1 MAPSPSIQAM
11 DVTSLRAVLAEMR
24 RGLLPSRFE
33 KAQQPDAHRLQLGL
47 RSLRGTLWLEL
58 SWLAEAPRLL
68 VVEPPLKQGEG
79 STLAQQLQH
88 GLRGLAL
95 VSLEQQGWERVVA
108 LGFAPRPGEPIRR
121 QLVLELM
128 GRHSNLFLLDEDQ
141 RVIALARQVRQ
152 DRSRL
157 RPIGTGDPYQPP
169 PPMAGEPPRLEEEVA
184 SWRRRLG
191 LLPQTVGEALMGAY
205 QGVGP
210 ALARQLAQEGLA
222 RPVQS
227 LEAEA
232 WQQLWHRWQLWLE
245 TVAEERFQLDW
256 GGPSDYRCWDPEGP
270 TDDDDDYDDWAINR
284 GLAGYY
290 ADRLGS
296 RELEQRR
303 ASLRQRLLNAAARER
318 RNADQQ
324 QGLLEAVPGSDA
336 MQHRA
341 DGLLSLPSPSREEID
356 EAQRLYRRARKLR
369 RSVAAITPR
378 LELHQQRLAAIEA
391 SLTFLEQA
399 ENGAQLAAVE
409 EDLPVLLPAREGQGP
424 GPSRRVRRGAAGG
437 APAPLE
443 LRSSGGLRLQVGR
456 NHRQNEWISL
466 QQARRGD
473 LWFHAQECPGSHVV
487 LKGSEGTPSDADL
500 REAADL
506 AAHFSRGRANG
517 RVPVV
522 MVPTTD
528 LQRIAGA
535 GPGTVRH
542 RGGEVL
548 WAVPERA
555 AGLLAAPPRL
565 PGTEQP

>member
-47 RSLRGTLWLEL
+47 RGLRGTLWLEL

-68 VVEPPLKQGEG
+68 VVDPPLKQGEG

-95 VSLEQQGWERVVA
+95 VSLEQHGWERVVS

-121 QLVLELM
+121 ELVLELM
-128 GRHSNLFLLDEDQ
+128 GRHSNLFLLNEERQ
-141 RVIALARQVRQ
+141 VIALARQVRQ

-169 PPMAGEPPRLEEEVA
+169 PPMAGEPPRLEEDPA
-184 SWRRRLG
+184 SWRRRLA

-205 QGVGP
+205 QGIGP
-210 ALARQLAQEGLA
+210 ALARQLAQDGLA
-222 RPVQS
+222 RPVES
-227 LEAEA
+227 LEEQQWRGL
-232 WQQLWHRWQLWLE
+232 WQRWRLWLE
-245 TVAEERFQLDW
+245 TVAEERYRLAW
-256 GGPSDYRCWDPEGP
+256 GGPSDYRCWDGEGP
-270 TDDDDDYDDWAINR
+270 ATADDGWAINR

-290 ADRLGS
+290 ADRLG
-296 RELEQRR
+296 RRDLEQRR
-303 ASLRQRLLNAAARER
+303 ASLRQRLLQAADRER
-318 RNADQQ
+318 RNAHQQ
-324 QGLLEAVPGSDA
+324 QGLLAAVPGSEV
-336 MQHRA
+336 MQRLA
-341 DGLLSLPSPSREEID
+341 DGLLSRPCPSREEID

-378 LELHQQRLAAIEA
+378 LDLHRQRLAAIEA

-409 EDLPVLLPAREGQGP
+409 EDLPALLPAWDGQGP

-487 LKGSEGTPSDADL
+487 LKGSEGTPCEADL

-506 AAHFSRGRANG
+506 AAHFSRGRGNG

-555 AGLLAAPPRL
+555 AGLLAAAPRL
-565 PGTEQP
+565 PETERT

>member
-1 MAPSPSIQAM
+1 MAPSLPIQAM

-24 RGLLPSRFE
+24 AVLLPSRFE

-47 RSLRGTLWLEL
+47 RSLQGSHWLEL

-68 VVEPPLKQGEG
+68 AIEPPPRQGDG

-95 VSLEQQGWERVVA
+95 VSIDQQGWERVVE
-108 LGFAPRPGEPIRR
+108 LGFARRPGDPLQR
-121 QLVLELM
+121 QVVLETM
-128 GRHSNLFLLDEDQ
+128 GRHSNLFLLDGER
-141 RVIALARQVRQ
+141 RVITLARQVRQ

-157 RPIGTGDPYQPP
+157 RPIVTGDAYVPP
-169 PPMAGEPPRLEEEVA
+169 PPMAGEPPRAAEAFA
-184 SWRRRLG
+184 SWQRRLA
-191 LLPQTVGEALMGAY
+191 LVPQTVGQALMGAY
-205 QGVGP
+205 QGISP
-210 ALARQLAQEGLA
+210 ALARQLAEEWLA
-222 RPVQS
+222 LPVGS
-227 LEAEA
+227 LQAEDWERL
-232 WQQLWHRWQLWLE
+232 WQRWCRWLQA
-245 TVAEERFQLDW
+245 VKQERFQLGW
-256 GGPSDYRCWDPEGP
+256 GGPSDYRCWAEEDGGPAPAPDPLP
-270 TDDDDDYDDWAINR
+270 INR
-284 GLAGYY
+284 GLAAYY
-290 ADRLGS
+290 EERLG
-296 RELEQRR
+296 RRALEQRR
-303 ASLRQRLLNAAARER
+303 THLRQQLLHALARER
-318 RNADQQ
+318 RRVDQQ
-324 QGLLEAVPGSDA
+324 QALLAAVPDSEGMQNKADA
-336 MQHRA
+336 
-341 DGLLSLPSPSREEID
+341 LLSLPAPSREEVD
-356 EAQRLYRRARKLR
+356 EAQRLYRKARRLR

-378 LELHQQRLAAIEA
+378 LERHQQRLAGIEA

-399 ENGAQLAAVE
+399 EEDSQVAAVE
-409 EDLPVLLPAREGQGP
+409 EDLPNLLAAREEQGG
-424 GPSRRVRRGAAGG
+424 GPSRRDRRGAAVGV
-437 APAPLE
+437 PTPLE
-443 LRSSGGLRLQVGR
+443 LRSGSGLRLQVGR

-487 LKGSEGTPSDADL
+487 LKGSEGTPTEEDL

-522 MVPTTD
+522 MVPIGD

-555 AGLLAAPPRL
+555 AERLAVPPRL
-565 PGTEQP
+565 PGTERP

>member
-1 MAPSPSIQAM
+1 M
-11 DVTSLRAVLAEMR
+11 DVTSLRAVLVEMR

-47 RSLRGTLWLEL
+47 RSLQGMLWLEL

-68 VVEPPLKQGEG
+68 AIEPPLRLGDG

-108 LGFAPRPGEPIRR
+108 LGFAPRPGEPIAR
-121 QLVLELM
+121 QLVLEVM
-128 GRHSNLFLLDEDQ
+128 GRHSNLFLLDEDG
-141 RVIALARQVRQ
+141 RVITLARQVRQ

-157 RPIGTGDPYQPP
+157 RPIGTGDAYVPP
-169 PPMAGEPPRLEEEVA
+169 PPMAGEPPRLQEDFA
-184 SWRRRLG
+184 SWRRRLS
-191 LLPQTVGEALMGAY
+191 LLPQTVGQALMGAY

-210 ALARQLAQEGLA
+210 ALARQLADAWLPL
-222 RPVQS
+222 PVETLQ
-227 LEAEA
+227 AEQ
-232 WQQLWHRWQLWLE
+232 WQQLWRRWRLWLE
-245 TVAEERFQLDW
+245 TVEQERFALGW
-256 GGPSDYRCWDPEGP
+256 GGPSDYRCWDPAAAAAAP
-270 TDDDDDYDDWAINR
+270 SPWVINR

-290 ADRLGS
+290 NDRLG
-296 RELEQRR
+296 RRGLEQRR
-303 ASLRQRLLNAAARER
+303 ASLRQRLQNAAARER
-318 RNADQQ
+318 RNAEQQ
-324 QGLLEAVPGSDA
+324 QALLAAVPGSEA
-336 MQHRA
+336 MQRRA
-341 DGLLSLPSPSREEID
+341 DGLLSVVAPSRDEID
-356 EAQRLYRRARKLR
+356 EAQRLYRQARKLR

-378 LELHQQRLAAIEA
+378 LELHQQRLAAIDT

-399 ENGAQLAAVE
+399 ENDAQLNAVE
-409 EDLPVLLPAREGQGP
+409 EDLPALLPSRDGQGSA
-424 GPSRRVRRGAAGG
+424 PSRRLRRGPAGS

-487 LKGSEGTPSDADL
+487 LKGSEGTPSDDDL
-500 REAADL
+500 QEAADL

-522 MVPTTD
+522 MVPTGD

-542 RGGEVL
+542 RGGTVL
-548 WAVPERA
+548 WALPERA
-555 AGLLAAPPRL
+555 AGLLAEPPRL
-565 PGTEQP
+565 PTTERP

>member
-1 MAPSPSIQAM
+1 M
-11 DVTSLRAVLAEMR
+11 DATSLRAVLVEMR
-24 RGLLPSRFE
+24 HGLLPSRFE

-47 RSLRGTLWLEL
+47 RSLQGILWLEL

-68 VVEPPLKQGEG
+68 AIAPPPRLGDG

-95 VSLEQQGWERVVA
+95 VSLEQQGWERVVT
-108 LGFAPRPGEPIRR
+108 LGFAPRPGEPIAR
-121 QLVLELM
+121 QLVLEVM
-128 GRHSNLFLLDEDQ
+128 GRHSNLFLLDEDG
-141 RVIALARQVRQ
+141 RVITLARQVRQ

-157 RPIGTGDPYQPP
+157 RPIGTGDTYVPP
-169 PPMAGEPPRLEEEVA
+169 PPMAGEAPRLQEDFA
-184 SWRRRLG
+184 SWQRRLS
-191 LLPQTVGEALMGAY
+191 LLPQTVGQALMGAY
-205 QGVGP
+205 QGIGP
-210 ALARQLAQEGLA
+210 PLARQLAEAWLTL
-222 RPVQS
+222 PVETLQ
-227 LEAEA
+227 AEQ
-232 WQQLWHRWQLWLE
+232 WQQLWRRWRLWLE
-245 TVAEERFQLDW
+245 TVDQERFALGW
-256 GGPSDYRCWDPEGP
+256 GGPSDYRCWDPEAP
-270 TDDDDDYDDWAINR
+270 PSAPAPWAINH

-290 ADRLGS
+290 DDRLG
-296 RELEQRR
+296 RRGLEQRR
-303 ASLRQRLLNAAARER
+303 ANLRQRLQNAAVRER

-324 QGLLEAVPGSDA
+324 QALLAAAPGSEA
-336 MQHRA
+336 MQRRA
-341 DGLLSLPSPSREEID
+341 DGLLSLPAPSRDAID
-356 EAQRLYRRARKLR
+356 EAQRLYRQARKLR

-378 LELHQQRLAAIEA
+378 LELHQQRLAAIET

-399 ENGAQLAAVE
+399 ENEAQLGAVE
-409 EDLPVLLPAREGQGP
+409 EDLPALLPTRDGQGP
-424 GPSRRVRRGAAGG
+424 GPSRRVRRGPAGS

-443 LRSSGGLRLQVGR
+443 LRSSAGLRLQVGR

-487 LKGSEGTPSDADL
+487 LKGSEGTPSDQDL

-522 MVPTTD
+522 MVPTGD

-555 AGLLAAPPRL
+555 AGLLAEPPRL
-565 PGTEQP
+565 PTKERL

>member
-1 MAPSPSIQAM
+1 M
-11 DVTSLRAVLAEMR
+11 DATSLRAVLVEMR
-24 RGLLPSRFE
+24 HGLLPSRFE

-47 RSLRGTLWLEL
+47 RSLQGILWLEL

-68 VVEPPLKQGEG
+68 AIAPPPRLGDG

-95 VSLEQQGWERVVA
+95 VSLEQQGWERVVT
-108 LGFAPRPGEPIRR
+108 LGFAPRPGEPIAR
-121 QLVLELM
+121 QLVLEVM
-128 GRHSNLFLLDEDQ
+128 GRHSNLFLLDEDG
-141 RVIALARQVRQ
+141 RVITLARQVRQ

-157 RPIGTGDPYQPP
+157 RPIGTGDAYVPP
-169 PPMAGEPPRLEEEVA
+169 PAMAGEAPRLQEDFA
-184 SWRRRLG
+184 SWQRRLS
-191 LLPQTVGEALMGAY
+191 LLPQTVGQALMGAY
-205 QGVGP
+205 QGIGP
-210 ALARQLAQEGLA
+210 PLARQLAEAWLTL
-222 RPVQS
+222 PVETLQ
-227 LEAEA
+227 AEQ
-232 WQQLWHRWQLWLE
+232 WQQLWRRWRLWLE
-245 TVAEERFQLDW
+245 TVDQERFALGW
-256 GGPSDYRCWDPEGP
+256 GGPSDYRCWDPEAP
-270 TDDDDDYDDWAINR
+270 PSAPAPWAINH

-290 ADRLGS
+290 DDRLG
-296 RELEQRR
+296 RRGLEQRR
-303 ASLRQRLLNAAARER
+303 ANLRQRLQNAAVRER

-324 QGLLEAVPGSDA
+324 QALLAAVPGSEA
-336 MQHRA
+336 MQRRA
-341 DGLLSLPSPSREEID
+341 DGLLSLPAPSRDAID
-356 EAQRLYRRARKLR
+356 EAQRLYRQARKLR

-378 LELHQQRLAAIEA
+378 LELHQQRLAAIET

-399 ENGAQLAAVE
+399 ENEAQLGAVE
-409 EDLPVLLPAREGQGP
+409 EDLPALLPTRDGQGP
-424 GPSRRVRRGAAGG
+424 GPSRRVRRGPAGS

-443 LRSSGGLRLQVGR
+443 LRSSAGLRLQVGR

-487 LKGSEGTPSDADL
+487 LKGSEGTPSDQDL

-522 MVPTTD
+522 MVPTGD

-555 AGLLAAPPRL
+555 AGLLAEPPRL
-565 PGTEQP
+565 PTTERP

>member
-1 MAPSPSIQAM
+1 MAPTPSIQAM

-24 RGLLPSRFE
+24 RSLLPSRFE

-128 GRHSNLFLLDEDQ
+128 GRHSNLFLIDEEQ

-205 QGVGP
+205 QGIGP
-210 ALARQLAQEGLA
+210 ALARQLAQDALA

-227 LEAEA
+227 LEEEA
-232 WQQLWHRWQLWLE
+232 WQRLWQRWRLWLE
-245 TVAEERFQLDW
+245 TVAEERFQLGW

-270 TDDDDDYDDWAINR
+270 PADDDWTINR

-290 ADRLGS
+290 ADRLGH

-318 RNADQQ
+318 RNAEQQ
-324 QGLLEAVPGSDA
+324 QSLLAAVPGSEA
-336 MQHRA
+336 MQRRA

-409 EDLPVLLPAREGQGP
+409 EDLPVLLPARDSQGP
-424 GPSRRVRRGAAGG
+424 GPSRRVRRGAAGA

-487 LKGSEGTPSDADL
+487 LKGSEGTPGEADL

-555 AGLLAAPPRL
+555 AGLLTAPPRL